1 MGKPFVCTGC
11 RFGQAIR
18 SRPSTAH
25 EFVGFQ
31 HRNISRSTTNDQ
43 ASFEHIQE
51 RREDARRRRVYEEG
65 LGQVGAGRGR
75 HVKEGRYS
83 GQRAPDGRDFG
94 QHAPEGRDFGLRGT
108 EGRDSGQPLR
118 PQHLLQELGDV
129 KRSPNRNR
137 THNQSLSTPSLSP
150 FDIFQDRVANG
161 KLVEAWQ
168 TLRHAK
174 EASPMAKGRLRMSR
188 LNLKSLHQFMRRIVV
203 NYNQASGVYDKGA
216 SDLTLPTP
224 LEFVQAVKGLG
235 FLTPALLSELLWR
248 LGNGILMKIH
258 IYGGMEQAARDS
270 AFLELA
276 FLWHETLQLKLQPS
290 SSSKLQMGTGPLRW
304 SFLPTPDSIASEYK
318 GARTRLDEVLAM
330 IVPTDAPGQNGAL
343 GSVADFQSA
352 LLVTLDMLKSD
363 AAGSTSSS
371 SSMTARQ
378 QWQPLVAFFDKV
390 VRLVAKPKVPPSIQ
404 SKLEQSGDPA
414 LGCYESLVRR
424 LDLADMPPVR
434 TDRNKAE
441 KDQPR
446 NRVAVLGQSLEK
458 RAAVEKSKREI
469 QDLGLPESAEIK
481 PAMGLAAT
489 LDKKSLIEAGFTVVE
504 TMDMDV
510 DVHRHVLDWIKRL
523 GRAMDNTN
531 LLQAEAC
538 WKEVREFSAK
548 QASASSLPLFL
559 YEHFMLAFLAMRQPR
574 LALEIWNTVIE
585 SGLEPTAK
593 TWTVLMRGCSR
604 GNDVDALET
613 FWARMRKQGVQPD
626 QHAWSV
632 RLFSLI
638 KAKRISVAFSALKM
652 MGQEWIAAVRR
663 QQKAY
668 LQQASGKQ
676 YGIAQLPEI
685 DLAQWN
691 TDIDDVPRPNIAV
704 VNSVVSALANKDDQ
718 HIPRVLAWARE
729 FAIDFDLNT
738 YNAMLNVAM
747 RHGKTTEAFSILKHM
762 QNRAIEPNST
772 TFTVVLAALFQSD
785 FFTKLPQ
792 PEQTTQLFAMIHSIE
807 ASCKTVKLDSKG
819 YALAIDRMLKIHNN
833 PAAARALLD
842 HMSER
847 RLEPTA
853 HIYTILMT
861 SYFDANP
868 PDFAAAEALWAR
880 LRNAKSGYGAALDTI
895 FYDRMVEAYAKHHR
909 DVGIAPM
916 LDFLKR
922 MSHEGKRPGWQVLEL
937 VARAL
942 VDQDEWGRL
951 HGLIDDIRETKGL
964 VRVGVRGLVGQNEF
978 WRFIIST
985 GVLEREGVTS
995 EQELRKGSAVSSFH
1009 AIRGE
1014 F

>member
-18 SRPSTAH
+18 SRPTTAH
-25 EFVGFQ
+25 DLAGFQ
-31 HRNISRSTTNDQ
+31 HRNISRSATNDQ
-43 ASFEHIQE
+43 TLEHIRDQ
-51 RREDARRRRVYEEG
+51 REDARRRRVYEEG

-75 HVKEGRYS
+75 RVTEGRYS
-83 GQRAPDGRDFG
+83 GQLATDGRDFG
-94 QHAPEGRDFGLRGT
+94 QRATD
-108 EGRDSGQPLR
+108 GRDSGQPLR
-118 PQHLLQELGDV
+118 PQHLLQELSDV
-129 KRSPNRNR
+129 KRPANRNR
-137 THNQSLSTPSLSP
+137 TRNQSFSSPSLSP

-161 KLVEAWQ
+161 KLAEAWQ

-174 EASPMAKGRLRMSR
+174 EASSIANGRSR
-188 LNLKSLHQFMRRIVV
+188 ISKLNVKSLHQFMRRIVV
-203 NYNQASGVYDKGA
+203 NYNQASGVYDKGT
-216 SDLTLPTP
+216 SDSTLPTP
-224 LEFVQAVKGLG
+224 WQLVQVVRDLG

-248 LGNGILMKIH
+248 LGNGMLMKIH
-258 IYGGMEQAARDS
+258 VYGGMDRAARDA

-276 FLWHETLQLKLQPS
+276 LLWHETLQLKLQPS
-290 SSSKLQMGTGPLRW
+290 LSSKRQTDTEPLRW
-304 SFLPTPDSIASEYK
+304 SFLPTADSIASEYK
-318 GARTRLDEVLAM
+318 GSRTRLVNVLAM
-330 IVPTDAPGQNGAL
+330 IVPTDAPTQNGAL

-363 AAGSTSSS
+363 AAEPSTST

-378 QWQPLVAFFDKV
+378 KWQPLTTFFDNILK
-390 VRLVAKPKVPPSIQ
+390 LVAKPSVPPSIQ
-404 SKLEQSGDPA
+404 LRLEQSGDPA
-414 LGCYESLVRR
+414 LACYEALVRR
-424 LDLADMPPVR
+424 LNLADIPPVR
-434 TDRNKAE
+434 TDRDTAA

-446 NRVAVLGQSLEK
+446 NRIAVLGQSLVRRTAIEM
-458 RAAVEKSKREI
+458 SKKDI
-469 QDLGLPESAEIK
+469 QDLGLPESAENG

-489 LDKKSLIEAGFTVVE
+489 LDKKSLTEAGFTVVE
-504 TMDMDV
+504 SMDMDV
-510 DVHRHVLDWIKRL
+510 DVHRHVLDWVKRL
-523 GRAMDNTN
+523 GRAMEHTN

-548 QASASSLPLFL
+548 QAGASSLPLFL

-574 LALEIWNTVIE
+574 LALETWNTVIE
-585 SGLEPTAK
+585 SGVEPTAK

-604 GNDVDALET
+604 GNDADALET
-613 FWARMRKQGVQPD
+613 FWARMRMQGVQPD

-638 KAKRISVAFSALKM
+638 KAKRISTAFSALKM
-652 MGQEWIAAVRR
+652 MGQEWIAAVRK
-663 QQKAY
+663 QQKVS
-668 LQQASGKQ
+668 LQQASNKH

-691 TDIDDVPRPNIAV
+691 SDIGDVPRPNIAV

-729 FAIDFDLNT
+729 FAIDFDLTT
-738 YNAMLNVAM
+738 YNALLNVAM
-747 RHGKTTEAFSILKHM
+747 RHGKTSEAFSILKHM
-762 QNRAIEPNST
+762 QDRAIEPNSI

-785 FFTKLPQ
+785 FFTKLSQ
-792 PEQTTQLFAMIHSIE
+792 SEQTTQLFALIHSIE

-819 YALAIDRMLKIHNN
+819 YALAIDRMLKLHNN

-847 RLEPTA
+847 HLEPTT

-861 SYFDANP
+861 SYFDADP

-880 LRNAKSGYGAALDTI
+880 LRSANSGYGAALDTI
-895 FYDRMVEAYAKHHR
+895 FYDRMVEAYAKHHAH
-909 DVGIAPM
+909 VGIAPM
-916 LDFLKR
+916 LTFLER

-942 VDQDEWGRL
+942 VEQDEWGRL
-951 HGLIDDIRETKGL
+951 HGLIDDIRESKGL
-964 VRVGVRGLVGQNEF
+964 VRVGPRGLVGQNEF

-995 EQELRKGSAVSSFH
+995 EQELRKGSTGSSFH
-1009 AIRGE
+1009 A
-1014 F
+1014 FK